1 MKRLRHPILGD
12 KRHGDGVQN
21 QFLRSYCGQ
30 QLLMLRAVRLQMPH
44 PMREGKT
51 LDICAGVNSDFDAVL
66 EKLRLQTTAHSQ
78 HGQGSMA

>member
-1 MKRLRHPILGD
+1 
-12 KRHGDGVQN
+12 
-21 QFLRSYCGQ
+21 
-30 QLLMLRAVRLQMPH
+30 MLRAVRLQMPH

-51 LDICAGVNSDFDAVL
+51 LDICAGVNSDFNAVL